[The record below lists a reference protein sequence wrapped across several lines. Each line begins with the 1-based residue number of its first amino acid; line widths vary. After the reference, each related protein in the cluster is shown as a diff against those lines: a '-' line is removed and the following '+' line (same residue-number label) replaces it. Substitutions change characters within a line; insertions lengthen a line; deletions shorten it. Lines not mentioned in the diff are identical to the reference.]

1 MFSKILI
8 ANRGEI
14 AVRIIRACRELGIST
29 VAVHSDVERSALH
42 VRIAD
47 ESVCIGPAA
56 VSESYLNIPAI
67 ISAAEITDSEA
78 VHPGYG
84 FLSEN
89 PQFADACR
97 ASGINFIGPSAENI
111 RSAGDKSRARQII
124 KHAGVPVVP
133 GSDGPMSDEK
143 AMIALVK
150 KIGLPVIV
158 KASAG
163 GGGRGMRVV
172 ERYEDLKHSFNMAR
186 SEALSAFGNGD
197 VYIEKFIT
205 RMRHV
210 EVQIMADTSGNI
222 IHLGERDCSV
232 QRRHQKLI
240 EESPS
245 PVLTDRLRR
254 KIGNLAIKAAKA
266 FDYTNVGTVEFIVDN
281 ENNMY
286 FMEMNTRVQVEHPVT
301 EMVTGIDII
310 KEQIRLASGLPL
322 SRKQASIKLS
332 GHSIECRINAE
343 DPDKFIPSPGLI
355 STIIQPGGPGV
366 RVDTA
371 AYTGWSV
378 PPYYDSMIAKL
389 IVHASDRKEAIA
401 RMRRALSEFIID
413 GIRTTIPF
421 HERVMASS
429 LFQSGRFG
437 VDFIERFNE
446 QS

>member
-42 VRIAD
+42 VRAAD
-47 ESVCIGPAA
+47 ESVCIGPAPA
-56 VSESYLNIPAI
+56 SESYLNIPAI

-97 ASGINFIGPSAENI
+97 TSGINFIGPSADNI
-111 RSAGDKSRARQII
+111 RGAGDKSRARQII

-143 AMIALVK
+143 AIIALVR

-172 ERYEDLKHSFNMAR
+172 ERYEDLQHSVRMAQ
-186 SEALSAFGNGD
+186 SEALAAFGNGD

-205 RMRHV
+205 NMRHV
-210 EVQIMADTSGNI
+210 EVQIMADSNGNI

-245 PVLTDRLRR
+245 PVLNDRFRK
-254 KIGNLAIKAAKA
+254 KIGALAVKAAKA

-281 ENNMY
+281 DNNIY

-301 EMVTGIDII
+301 EMVTGIDIV
-310 KEQIRLASGLPL
+310 KEQIRLATGQPL
-322 SRKQASIKLS
+322 NRKQSSIKLS

-355 STIIQPGGPGV
+355 TMIIPPGGPGV

-389 IVHASDRKEAIA
+389 IVHAADRKEAVA
-401 RMRRALSEFIID
+401 RMRRALSEFVIE

-421 HERVMASS
+421 HKRVMDSS
-429 LFQSGRFG
+429 MFQSGRFG

-446 QS
+446 QP

>member
-14 AVRIIRACRELGIST
+14 AVRIIRACHELGIST
-29 VAVHSDVERSALH
+29 VAIHSDVERSALH
-42 VRIAD
+42 VRLAD
-47 ESVCIGPAA
+47 ESVCIGPAS

-78 VHPGYG
+78 IHPGYG

-89 PQFADACR
+89 PQFADVCKT
-97 ASGINFIGPSAENI
+97 SGINFIGPSAENI

-124 KHAGVPVVP
+124 KNVGVPVVP
-133 GSDGPMSDEK
+133 GSDGSISDEK
-143 AMIALVK
+143 AIMALIK

-172 ERYEDLKHSFNMAR
+172 ERYEDLKHSYNMAQ
-186 SEALSAFGNGD
+186 SEALAAFGNGD
-197 VYIEKFIT
+197 VYVEKFIT
-205 RMRHV
+205 QMRHV
-210 EVQIMADTSGNI
+210 EVQIMADTKRNV

-245 PVLTDRLRR
+245 PVLNDRFRK
-254 KIGNLAIKAAKA
+254 KIGSLAIKSAKA

-281 ENNMY
+281 DNNIY

-310 KEQIRLASGLPL
+310 KEQIRLAAGLPL
-322 SRKQASIKLS
+322 SWKQNTIKLS

-355 STIIQPGGPGV
+355 TSIIPPGGPGV

-389 IVHASDRKEAIA
+389 IVHGADRKEAIA
-401 RMRRALSEFIID
+401 RMRRALSEFTIE

-421 HERVMASS
+421 HKRVMDSA
-429 LFQSGRFG
+429 LFQSGQFG

-446 QS
+446 QP